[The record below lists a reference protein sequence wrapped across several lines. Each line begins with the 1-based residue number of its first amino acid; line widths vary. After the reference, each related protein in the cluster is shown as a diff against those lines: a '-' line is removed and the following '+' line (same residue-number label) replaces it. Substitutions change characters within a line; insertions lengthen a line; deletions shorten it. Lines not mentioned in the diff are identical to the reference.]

1 MQQLNSG
8 PNRLGDGQTWSE
20 YSSASRGMDRWV
32 NGPVS
37 PNSMVSRP
45 RRNLAVNIDR
55 LSNEEGC
62 AQQVEQ
68 ELSRLDLGRYKPLW
82 TE

>member
-1 MQQLNSG
+1 MDRPG
-8 PNRLGDGQTWSE
+8 PNIPRLHGAWIDGS
-20 YSSASRGMDRWV
+20 
-32 NGPVS
+32 
-37 PNSMVSRP
+37 
-45 RRNLAVNIDR
+45 VNIDR

-68 ELSRLDLGRYKPLW
+68 ELSRIDLGRYKPLW

>member
-1 MQQLNSG
+1 
-8 PNRLGDGQTWSE
+8 
-20 YSSASRGMDRWV
+20 MDRWV

-37 PNSMVSRP
+37 PNSMVSRL

>member
-1 MQQLNSG
+1 
-8 PNRLGDGQTWSE
+8 
-20 YSSASRGMDRWV
+20 
-32 NGPVS
+32 
-37 PNSMVSRP
+37 MVYRP